1 MTEASRKTIILNG
14 LNVAE
19 AIIGKGQ
26 PLVMLHGWG
35 ASIDL
40 VWPLAEQFAPLGY
53 QIYALD
59 LPGFGQSDEPPSAWS
74 VFDYA
79 NSVVDYLDHHQL
91 DQIFLFGH
99 SFGGR
104 LSLIL
109 GAEHGQRIKKIVLA
123 DSAGIVT
130 TAPLTKRLRLNTYK
144 SIRDGLYKIGAK
156 NTADQLRA
164 AYNAKYGSSDLQATS
179 GVMRETFI
187 KVVNQDLQDYAK
199 RVKPSTLLIWGDQD
213 EDTPLSYAQ
222 TFEKLIP
229 DAGLVVHKGAGHY
242 SYLDRLPETVRI
254 MDYFFKTD
262 E

>member
-1 MTEASRKTIILNG
+1 MSQPTRKNFELNELTI
-14 LNVAE
+14 AE
-19 AIIGKGQ
+19 AIIGEGQ
-26 PLVMLHGWG
+26 PLLMLHGWG
-35 ASIDL
+35 ANIDL
-40 VWPLAEQFAPLGY
+40 VWPLAERLAPLGY
-53 QIYALD
+53 QVYALD
-59 LPGFGQSDEPPSAWS
+59 LPGFGESDEPPAAWS

-79 NSVVDYLDHHQL
+79 NFVGDYVDYHGLESV
-91 DQIFLFGH
+91 FLFGH

-109 GAEHGQRIKKIVLA
+109 GAEQSHRIKKIVLA
-123 DSAGIVT
+123 DSAGIVAK
-130 TAPLTKRLRLNTYK
+130 APLSKRLRLNTYK

-156 NTADQLRA
+156 GTADQLRA
-164 AYNAKYGSSDLQATS
+164 AYNAKYGSSDLQSTS

-199 RVKPSTLLIWGDQD
+199 RIQPSTLLIWGDQD
-213 EDTPLSYAQ
+213 EDTPLSYAH

-229 DAGLVVHKGAGHY
+229 DAGLVVHEGAGHY

-254 MDYFFKTD
+254 MDYFFKAD